1 MLKGLLLGSVTGL
14 VAAAGAQAADMPGTA
29 PRVQYVKICSLHG
42 DGFYYIPGTD
52 TCIKLG
58 GYLRVQVE
66 YNAGAGGTAAGSGS
80 TEAAQAR
87 FARDVT
93 NDINHRTRAALSWD
107 VRQETE
113 YGTLRTYIRF
123 GVQVTTPV
131 DSQAGVG
138 FWNRAFM
145 QFAGFTVGRSQSLFD
160 LFTYDGA
167 YSYHTVTVGGDTSA
181 TGITLWAYTA
191 QLGNGFSGTLSLEDP
206 KGHNRAAT
214 VDASAAA
221 FGVNA
226 AVTGDTAFADQTA
239 TLNGFRVPDVI
250 ANLRVDQDWGF
261 AGISGA
267 LHDASGAY
275 YGAANNVANGHPAD
289 KLGWAVAVGGKLNLP
304 GGDMVGANACYAEGS
319 AGFCAGIGAGMQIYN
334 ASTSVGVGWL
344 TDAVFDT
351 GTEVELTRVWSA
363 IAAYEHVWNPK
374 WRTSWFG
381 GYVNVSY
388 TDAAKNMINA
398 HMPGEGGTV
407 VCAVPVTGTILP
419 PITLPAGGGGN
430 SCNPDFSFYEIGSRT
445 QWNPAPQLDIGLEVL
460 YSHLTS
466 AYKGPGVYPANTP
479 RPAIAFID
487 DQNVWSAM
495 FRWQRNFYP

>member
-1 MLKGLLLGSVTGL
+1 
-14 VAAAGAQAADMPGTA
+14 
-29 PRVQYVKICSLHG
+29 
-42 DGFYYIPGTD
+42 
-52 TCIKLG
+52 
-58 GYLRVQVE
+58 
-66 YNAGAGGTAAGSGS
+66 
-80 TEAAQAR
+80 
-87 FARDVT
+87 
-93 NDINHRTRAALSWD
+93 

-167 YSYHTVTVGGDTSA
+167 YSYHTVTVGGDTGA
-181 TGITLWAYTA
+181 TGITVWAYTA
-191 QLGNGFSGTLSLEDP
+191 QFGNGFSGTLSLEDP

-214 VDASAAA
+214 VDASAAT

-226 AVTGDTAFADQTA
+226 AVTGDTAFADQAA

-250 ANLRVDQDWGF
+250 ANLRVDQAWGF
-261 AGISGA
+261 AGISSA
-267 LHDASGAY
+267 LHDASGAF
-275 YGAANNVANGHPAD
+275 ANGHPAD
-289 KLGWAVAVGGKLNLP
+289 QLGWAVAVGGKLNLA
-304 GGDMVGANACYAEGS
+304 GGDMVGANACYSEG
-319 AGFCAGIGAGMQIYN
+319 AVGFCTSIGNGLQIYN
-334 ASTSVGVGWL
+334 ASSSVGVGWL
-344 TDAVFDT
+344 TDGIFDT
-351 GTEVELTRVWSA
+351 GTEIQLTRVWSA
-363 IAAYEHVWNPK
+363 VAAYEHVWNPK
-374 WRTSWFG
+374 WRTAWFG

-388 TDAAKNMINA
+388 NDTAKNIINL
-398 HMPGEGGTV
+398 HLPGAGV
-407 VCAVPVTGTILP
+407 VCGVPVSGAAFP
-419 PITLPAGGGGN
+419 PITVPAGGGGN
-430 SCNPDFSFYEIGSRT
+430 TCNPNFSFYEIGSRT
-445 QWNPAPQLDIGLEVL
+445 QWKPVPQLDIGLEFL
-460 YSHLTS
+460 YSHLNT